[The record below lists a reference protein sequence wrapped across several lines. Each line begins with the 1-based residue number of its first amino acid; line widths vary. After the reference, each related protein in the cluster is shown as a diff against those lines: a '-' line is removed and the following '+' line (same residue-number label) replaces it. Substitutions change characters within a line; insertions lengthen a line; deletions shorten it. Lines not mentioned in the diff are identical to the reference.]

1 MSSIARGFHNFE
13 EDLLGKKAT
22 RKIDKF
28 EKKAG
33 KYLTS
38 TKKGGFGSD
47 IINYGVPALTGAIGG
62 AVGSLAGGVGGV
74 AGSAIGSKLGKEF
87 LTPKLNKIAGYKTG
101 GKVPQTGL
109 ALIHKGEYVLPA
121 GVAPTKTQIEAV
133 ARKKR
138 HEGKKGKVS
147 LVTSDRNVVVFA

>member
-33 KYLTS
+33 RYLTS

-62 AVGSLAGGVGGV
+62 AVGSLAGPVSGV

-87 LTPKLNKIAGYKTG
+87 LTPKLNKVAGYKTG
-101 GKVPQTGL
+101 GKVPKTGL

-121 GVAPTKTQIEAV
+121 HIKPTKAQMDAV
-133 ARKKR
+133 NKGKR
-138 HEGKKGKVS
+138 SKGGKKSMIDHGVPIM
-147 LVTSDRNVVVFA
+147 FA

>member
-22 RKIDKF
+22 RKLDKF

-62 AVGSLAGGVGGV
+62 AVGSLAGPVSGV

-87 LTPKLNKIAGYKTG
+87 LTPKLNKVAGYKTG
-101 GKVPQTGL
+101 GKVPKTGL

-121 GVAPTKTQIEAV
+121 NVKPTKAQMNAV
-133 ARKKR
+133 AKNKR
-138 HEGKKGKVS
+138 GAGGKSSMITHG
-147 LVTSDRNVVVFA
+147 LPIMFA

>member
-13 EDLLGKKAT
+13 QDLLGKKAT

-62 AVGSLAGGVGGV
+62 AVGSLAGPVSGV

-87 LTPKLNKIAGYKTG
+87 LTPKLNKIAGYKNG
-101 GKVPQTGL
+101 GKVPKTGI
-109 ALIHKGEYVLPA
+109 ALVHAGEFVLPK
-121 GVAPTKTQIEAV
+121 GVAPTKAQKDAV
-133 ARKKR
+133 AKR
-138 HEGKKGKVS
+138 HRGPGGKHS
-147 LVTSDRNVVVFA
+147 LTGIHSQSVMFA